1 MDLVNTCQDQPTYDI
16 QSLSMQPFLLM
27 QDITTAKPSIDYI
40 SLWKCKYIM

>member
-27 QDITTAKPSIDYI
+27 QDITMCS
-40 SLWKCKYIM
+40 SLLNWA